1 MEIHPKKMLIS
12 NKFKPFFEL
21 LKQEP
26 NNIRYVVLI
35 GGRGGAKSH
44 ALCTW
49 LNYATF
55 IPDWGFL
62 FTRWTMVSAERSV
75 IPEYKKICDDLGN
88 DAAFEFQRTQ
98 VINTQTG
105 NVIDYSGLKPASNS
119 STGAL
124 KSLSSK
130 NVFILE
136 EAEDCP
142 NYEQFDKVDNSIRTI
157 NHKNLVIL
165 CLNQG
170 HVNHWIYKE
179 FIAEKRDDVLVI
191 ETTYLDNLKFLDQSF
206 IDKAERVKARDL
218 KRYNHIYLNDW
229 KTDVDGALWMDQDI
243 TPYRITLEDF
253 EKLTIKKAIIAYDPA
268 VTDTEKPQK
277 QKQSATGNSP
287 DEDGIVLCAK
297 CTNGHYYV
305 FGDKT
310 RRGTRSKIA
319 QLLSDLYNSN
329 GNVKFD
335 HIVIEKNNGG
345 DFIPTLIKTAIN
357 GKYVRTKTVTATK
370 GKVIRAQPVQ
380 SRYEIGEVHHVGHYP
395 ELELEMTT
403 WVPDIGLPSPNRL
416 DALVWGMT
424 ELMIGKNDFTLT

>member
-1 MEIHPKKMLIS
+1 MQIS
-12 NKFKPFFEL
+12 YKFKPFFRL
-21 LKQEP
+21 LDGKP
-26 NNIRYVVLI
+26 NKTRYVILI

-49 LNYATF
+49 LNYASF

-62 FTRWTMVSAERSV
+62 FTRWTMVSAEKSV
-75 IPEYKKICDDLGN
+75 IPEFEKICNDLGN
-88 DAAFEFQRTQ
+88 ELAFDFQRTQ
-98 VINTQTG
+98 VINSESE

-130 NVFILE
+130 NIFILE

-142 NYEQFDKVDNSIRTI
+142 NYEQFDKVDNSIRTV

-170 HVNHWIYKE
+170 HVNHWIYRE
-179 FIAEKRDDVLVI
+179 FISEKRDDVMVI
-191 ETTYLDNLKFLDQSF
+191 ETTYLDNLKYLDQSF
-206 IDKAERVKARDL
+206 IDKANRVKLRDL
-218 KRYNHIYLNDW
+218 KRYRHIYLNDW
-229 KTDVDGALWMDQDI
+229 KTDVDGALWMDRDI
-243 TPYRITLEDF
+243 SPYRITMEDF
-253 EKLTIKKAIIAYDPA
+253 KKLEIKKAVIAYDPA
-268 VTDTEKPQK
+268 VTDSDKVQK
-277 QKQSATGNSP
+277 EKQSSTGNEP
-287 DEDGIVLCAK
+287 DEDGIILCAMDSD
-297 CTNGHYYV
+297 GQYYV
-305 FGDKT
+305 YSDKT
-310 RRGTRSKIA
+310 RRGKRSEIA
-319 QLLSDLYNSN
+319 QLLADLYNV
-329 GNVKFD
+329 GGIE

-345 DFIPTLIKTAIN
+345 DFIPTLIKTAEN

-380 SRYEIGEVHHVGHYP
+380 SRYELGEVHHVGHFA

-416 DALVWGMT
+416 DALCWGMT
-424 ELMIGKNDFTLT
+424 DLMLGRANFTLT